1 MRRFEC
7 REPQANGRAKRGER
21 HTGKR
26 FGIRVEAAQ
35 RRPQQGNASQA
46 IAAVEMVER
55 GCDLNQS
62 LQESLL
68 RALRSEPDRFPMFV
82 RLEERAGMEAAQA
95 FL

>member
-1 MRRFEC
+1 
-7 REPQANGRAKRGER
+7 
-21 HTGKR
+21 
-26 FGIRVEAAQ
+26 
-35 RRPQQGNASQA
+35 
-46 IAAVEMVER
+46 MVER